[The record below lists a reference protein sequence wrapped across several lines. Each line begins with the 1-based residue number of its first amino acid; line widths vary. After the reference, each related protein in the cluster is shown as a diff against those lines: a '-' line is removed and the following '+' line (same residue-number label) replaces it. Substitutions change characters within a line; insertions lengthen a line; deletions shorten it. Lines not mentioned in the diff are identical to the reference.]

1 MREEYRLNG
10 YKNFVCRLNASTGSC
25 IGDAILLHYRKAER
39 PEPSSP
45 HAKNFLLFPNPDPAA
60 AASRDA
66 LLAIALIQP
75 HRVYRVDQRSG
86 LMELLATSH
95 ADLGFI
101 DPIGLSGGPVE
112 LPKGLGTASGL
123 LLVAGHVRRGGW
135 HNATRMTFFY
145 ACDPRPPFA
154 IRYVTPLITFGF
166 SASLEYL
173 THLSQVG
180 LAFTDQRKSTSH
192 ATIADIIL
200 LYSPSSTL
208 TDTAGRGMGVIVR

>member
-1 MREEYRLNG
+1 
-10 YKNFVCRLNASTGSC
+10 
-25 IGDAILLHYRKAER
+25 
-39 PEPSSP
+39 
-45 HAKNFLLFPNPDPAA
+45 
-60 AASRDA
+60 
-66 LLAIALIQP
+66 
-75 HRVYRVDQRSG
+75 
-86 LMELLATSH
+86 MELLVTSH

-192 ATIADIIL
+192 ATIADIIFTKL
-200 LYSPSSTL
+200 NI
-208 TDTAGRGMGVIVR
+208 D